1 MSDCE
6 RLSDRMPDVARLRA
20 AWSAEEAAH
29 LASCAD
35 CRAEWD
41 LVLAAHR
48 LEASAPSVDPA
59 TIAAAV
65 QHRLASERMADR
77 RSRWG
82 WALGGTAAAAAAATL
97 ALVVARG
104 PESRQAT
111 TPAVA
116 VTADPLVPLPELE
129 GLDTAQL
136 DTLLHALDGPLAGA
150 SAHDSTTADDD
161 VDAELE
167 EILAA
172 WEG

>member
-6 RLSDRMPDVARLRA
+6 HLSDRMPDVVLLRA

-41 LVLAAHR
+41 LVLATRR

-65 QHRLASERMADR
+65 QHRLASERMAHR

-82 WALGGTAAAAAAATL
+82 WALGGTAAAAAAV

-104 PESRQAT
+104 PEPRQAT
-111 TPAVA
+111 APAVA
-116 VTADPLVPLPELE
+116 MAVDPLVPLPELE

-136 DTLLHALDGPLAGA
+136 DTLLHALDGPLAGS
-150 SAHDSTTADDD
+150 SAHDSTTVDD

-167 EILAA
+167 QIIAS

>member
-6 RLSDRMPDVARLRA
+6 RLSDRMPDVALLRA

-35 CRAEWD
+35 CRAEWA
-41 LVLAAHR
+41 LVLAARR

-59 TIAAAV
+59 TIASAV
-65 QHRLASERMADR
+65 QHRLAFERMADR

-82 WALGGTAAAAAAATL
+82 WALGAAAAAAAAL
-97 ALVVARG
+97 ALVVAQG
-104 PESRQAT
+104 PEPRHAT
-111 TPAVA
+111 APAVA
-116 VTADPLVPLPELE
+116 VAADPLVPLPELD

-136 DTLLHALDGPLAGA
+136 DTLLHALDGPLAGT
-150 SAHDSTTADDD
+150 SAHDSTTVDDD

-167 EILAA
+167 QILAS

>member
-1 MSDCE
+1 MSDCD
-6 RLSDRMPDVARLRA
+6 RLSDRMPDVALLRA

-35 CRAEWD
+35 CGAEWD

-48 LEASAPSVDPA
+48 LEASAPNVDPA
-59 TIAAAV
+59 IIAAAV
-65 QHRLASERMADR
+65 QHRLSSERMADR
-77 RSRWG
+77 RGRWG
-82 WALGGTAAAAAAATL
+82 WALGGAVAAAAAL

-111 TPAVA
+111 APAVA

-136 DTLLHALDGPLAGA
+136 DSLLHALDGPLAGT

-167 EILAA
+167 QIIAT